1 MGFKDDVNGFL
12 KQMRDVG
19 GTSKGEYGEGAVFAI
34 CEELYQNRGGILIH
48 SYEYKT
54 DSELPG
60 NVKRND
66 NGLYIENL
74 SGFTELDVLYV
85 SPYNIFPIE
94 VKAYKAKEITLTDD
108 KIDGCFKTDKSPI
121 HQNEMHC
128 RHLYSYLY
136 RALPNGE
143 TKYVKPIVCFVDK
156 CSVIDDRS
164 DWQREY
170 IYVAILNTLKE
181 LILSLDTPNEYK
193 LNLSLVD
200 NILKEG
206 MIGSKRYLPPR
217 F

>member
-1 MGFKDDVNGFL
+1 
-12 KQMRDVG
+12 
-19 GTSKGEYGEGAVFAI
+19 
-34 CEELYQNRGGILIH
+34 
-48 SYEYKT
+48 
-54 DSELPG
+54 
-60 NVKRND
+60 
-66 NGLYIENL
+66 
-74 SGFTELDVLYV
+74 
-85 SPYNIFPIE
+85 
-94 VKAYKAKEITLTDD
+94 
-108 KIDGCFKTDKSPI
+108 
-121 HQNEMHC
+121 MHC

>member
-19 GTSKGEYGEGAVFAI
+19 GTSKGEYGEGAVFSI
-34 CEELYQNRGGILIH
+34 CEELYQKRGGILIH

-54 DSELPG
+54 DSKLPG